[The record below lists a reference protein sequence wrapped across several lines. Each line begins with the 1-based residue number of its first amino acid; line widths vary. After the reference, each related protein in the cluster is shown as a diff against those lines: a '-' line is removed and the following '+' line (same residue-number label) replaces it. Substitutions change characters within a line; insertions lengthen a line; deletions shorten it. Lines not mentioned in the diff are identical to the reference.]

1 MFHGM
6 KPYLSYQITVTS
18 SSTPATNS
26 ITTGIKYVRLIATV
40 ACSVDISNHAVASLT
55 TSMALAA
62 NVPEYFACSGNNNE
76 KVAAIGTSGTLTIT
90 EMTY

>member
-6 KPYLSYQITVTS
+6 KPSLTYQIAIGA
-18 SSTPATNS
+18 SSTAATNP
-26 ITTGIKYVRLIATV
+26 ITSGIKYVRLLATV
-40 ACSVDISNHAVASLT
+40 ACSVDISHAAVASLT

-62 NVPEYFACSGNNNE
+62 NWPEYFAVSSGGNE
-76 KVAAIGTSGTLTIT
+76 KVAVIGTSGTLTVT